1 VAARQSSATHARPGL
16 AQHAS
21 RVANLAVLTARQLGV
36 TALEIERIR
45 LAALLHD
52 VGKTALPDSLLSK
65 PGPLDPVEWE
75 LMRTHT
81 LIGER
86 IVCGAAP
93 LAHTAGL
100 VRSSHER
107 FDGDGY
113 PDGLSGNQIPQGSR
127 IIAVCDAF
135 DAMTNDRPYRRAVS
149 SVQALLELRRVA
161 GMQFDVPTVNAF
173 CIIARRA

>member
-1 VAARQSSATHARPGL
+1 MAARQPSATYVHADFER
-16 AQHAS
+16 HAS
-21 RVANLAVLTARQLGV
+21 RVANLAVLTARQLRV
-36 TALEIERIR
+36 ADPDVERIR

-52 VGKTALPDSLLSK
+52 VGTTAIPDALLSK
-65 PGPLDPVEWE
+65 PGALDPSEWE

-86 IVCGAAP
+86 IVSGTAP
-93 LAHTAGL
+93 LAHTAEL

-113 PDGLSGNQIPQGSR
+113 PDGLSGNQIPLGAR
-127 IIAVCDAF
+127 VIAVCDAF
-135 DAMTNDRPYRRAVS
+135 DAMTNHRSYRRAVS
-149 SVQALLELRRVA
+149 TVHALLELRRVA
-161 GMQFDVPTVNAF
+161 GAQFDIPVVNAF

>member
-1 VAARQSSATHARPGL
+1 MAARRSRAPATGLEEHA
-16 AQHAS
+16 A
-21 RVANLAVLTARQLGV
+21 RVAHLAVLTAHQLRV
-36 TALEIERIR
+36 PDADVERIH

-52 VGKTALPDSLLSK
+52 VGKTAIPDSLLLK
-65 PGPLDPVEWE
+65 PGALDALEWE

-86 IVCGAAP
+86 IVSGAAP

-135 DAMTNDRPYRRAVS
+135 DAMTNDRSYRRAVS
-149 SVQALLELRRVA
+149 SVHALLELRRSA
-161 GMQFDVPTVNAF
+161 GTQFDLAVVNAF
-173 CIIARRA
+173 CVIARRA

>member
-1 VAARQSSATHARPGL
+1 VAARQSSATHPRPGL

-36 TALEIERIR
+36 TALEIERTR

-161 GMQFDVPTVNAF
+161 GVQFDVPTVNAF